1 MKGELLTILSP
12 YRNKEKVLLHN
23 QEVGDIIKGI
33 LDTHSLYRKEYDK
46 IQHRFNYG
54 NEFSIGKNLWNFLKK
69 NVPYKIESDRK
80 QTLRSPSAI
89 LSMLG
94 GADCKSFALFIGGTL
109 DAISRAGKPIDW
121 AYRFS
126 SYRFYEPQPQHV
138 FVVIN
143 PGTDKEIW
151 VDPVLSSY
159 NERKQYFYHKDKKP
173 MALVAIAGVN
183 QVGLFG
189 SKKRKAAKAAQAA
202 STAEPGTTPAPA
214 KKKKNIFQKAGEV
227 LKKGGKV
234 VLKVGAAPSRNAFL
248 LLVKLNVFGLATKL
262 QKALAKDADKVNRFW
277 SSAGGN
283 TNTLLKQIQQGA
295 KKKRIL
301 GSVAI
306 GEPATAA
313 AVAAATPLLVKIAT
327 LLKSIGIDPQDIKKI
342 ALDKAKDIAQNQLE
356 KIANKGE
363 AIEQIEDTRLE
374 QIDEEIGIK
383 QPGST
388 AKEAGAGMD
397 MKKVLPIALAA
408 GVGIYLLTRKK

>member
-1 MKGELLTILSP
+1 MKRELLKILSP
-12 YRNKEKVLLHN
+12 YKNQEKVLLHN
-23 QEVGDIIKGI
+23 QEVKDIMQGI
-33 LDTHSLYRKEYDK
+33 LATHNLYKKEYDK

-54 NEFSIGKNLWNFLKK
+54 NEFSIAKNLWSFLKK
-69 NVPYKIESDRK
+69 NVPYRIESDRK

-94 GADCKSFALFIGGTL
+94 GADCKSYALFIGGVL
-109 DAISRAGKPIDW
+109 DAIGRAGKPIDW

-126 SYRFYEPQPQHV
+126 SYRFFEPQPQHV

-151 VDPVLSSY
+151 VDPVLSSF

-189 SKKRKAAKAAQAA
+189 SKKRKAAKAAAA
-202 STAEPGTTPAPA
+202 AATEPGTTPAPA
-214 KKKKNIFQKAGEV
+214 KKKKNIFQKAGDV

-262 QKALAKDADKVNRFW
+262 QQAFAKDADKINRFW

-283 TNTLLKQIQQGA
+283 TNTLLKQVQQGA

-313 AVAAATPLLVKIAT
+313 AVAAATPLLVKIAEI
-327 LLKSIGIDPQDIKKI
+327 LKSIGINPQDIKKI

-356 KIANKGE
+356 KIQAKGQAVE
-363 AIEQIEDTRLE
+363 AMEDFKEQQIE
-374 QIDEEIGIK
+374 EELGVK
-383 QPGST
+383 QPGTSPGS
-388 AKEAGAGMD
+388 GAGIN

>member
-1 MKGELLTILSP
+1 MKGELLNILSP
-12 YRNKEKVLLHN
+12 YRNKEKVLLQN
-23 QEVGDIIKGI
+23 QEVTDIMKGI
-33 LDTHSLYRKEYDK
+33 LVTHNLYKKEYDK

-54 NEFSIGKNLWNFLKK
+54 NEFSIGKNLWNFLKQH
-69 NVPYKIESDRK
+69 VPYKIESERK

-94 GADCKSFALFIGGTL
+94 GADCKSYALFIGGVL
-109 DAISRAGKPIDW
+109 DAISRAGKPINW

-151 VDPVLSSY
+151 VDPVLGSY
-159 NERKQYFYHKDKKP
+159 NERKQYYYHKDKTP

-189 SKKRKAAKAAQAA
+189 SKKRKAAKAAAA
-202 STAEPGTTPAPA
+202 QTSEPGTTPAPA
-214 KKKKNIFQKAGEV
+214 KKKKNIFQKAGDV

-262 QKALAKDADKVNRFW
+262 QKAFTKDADKVTRFW

-283 TNTLLKQIQQGA
+283 ANTLLKNVEQGA

-306 GEPATAA
+306 GEPATATA
-313 AVAAATPLLVKIAT
+313 IAAATPLLVKIAT

-356 KIANKGE
+356 KIAAKGNSIDQME
-363 AIEQIEDTRLE
+363 ENRLE
-374 QIDEEIGIK
+374 QVEEELGVK
-383 QPGST
+383 QPGQASST
-388 AKEAGAGMD
+388 PGAGMD